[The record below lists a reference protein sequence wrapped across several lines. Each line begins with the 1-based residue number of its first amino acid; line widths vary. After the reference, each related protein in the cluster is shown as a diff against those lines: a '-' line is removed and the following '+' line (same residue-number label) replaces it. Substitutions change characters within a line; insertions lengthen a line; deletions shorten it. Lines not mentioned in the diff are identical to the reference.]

1 MVKVRYVLLYKHED
15 AGKRSIQKPIA
26 MKVSQTEAIVLAA
39 RDYGESDKIITL
51 FTREHGK
58 IGGMARNAKKSRKRF
73 GGSLEIFARL
83 SLQIVLKEGLS
94 RLESADLITVF
105 PHIRE
110 DLAKIGYGGY
120 ACELV
125 DRMLPEAQPSAR
137 LYRLLVSYLEYLD
150 ANPAVADDRRFFE
163 VNLLNILGYRIPL
176 ENCQQ
181 CGDEIEPSMELRY
194 QPLTG
199 GIFCAPCG
207 RIGQKI
213 SSETLVLLKKAMST
227 GIFGKIRFPT
237 DSLREAGEILDAA
250 IASHLNRPLRSLGFL
265 LETLRTE
272 GY

>member
-1 MVKVRYVLLYKHED
+1 
-15 AGKRSIQKPIA
+15 

-39 RDYGESDKIITL
+39 RDYGEADKIITL

-58 IGGMARNAKKSRKRF
+58 IGGLARNAKKSRKRF

-83 SLQIVLKEGLS
+83 SVQIVLKEGLS
-94 RLESADLITVF
+94 RLECADLITVF

-125 DRMLPEAQPSAR
+125 DRLLPEAQPSAR
-137 LYRLLVSYLEYLD
+137 LYRLIVSFLEYLD

-163 VNLLNILGYRIPL
+163 VNFLNILGYRISL
-176 ENCQQ
+176 ENCHR
-181 CGDEIEPSMELRY
+181 CGAAFDSAMELRY
-194 QPLTG
+194 QPQTG
-199 GIFCAPCG
+199 GIFCVHCS
-207 RIGQKI
+207 RTGQKI
-213 SSETLVLLKKAMST
+213 SFECVMLLNKAMRT
-227 GIFGKIRFPT
+227 GSFGKIRFSA
-237 DSLREAGEILDAA
+237 DSLREAGEILDTA